1 MGLFEDLGKKGG
13 ATLGKMIG
21 GKSGKKIGASLGR
34 MAGKGVSGL
43 VQAET
48 GLKFKNGGR
57 VPGKRHSP
65 KKAIVHG
72 GEYVL
77 PVGVKPT
84 KAQKSEVAKR
94 KAKAKK

>member
-1 MGLFEDLGKKGG
+1 MGLFEDLGKRGG
-13 ATLGKMIG
+13 SALGKMIG
-21 GKSGKKIGASLGR
+21 GKTGKKIGSSLGR

-48 GLKFKNGGR
+48 GLKFAKGGR
-57 VPGKRHSP
+57 VPGKKHAP

-84 KAQKSEVAKR
+84 KAQKNAVAKL
-94 KAKAKK
+94 KAKK